1 MSPGSGGGGC
11 NKVAGGGE
19 GGDGGRGCEG
29 AGRDKAAEDARREGG
44 DGAEGVGA
52 DDEVDPRAEARAE
65 GERAFAAGM
74 AMGQIIVTAGYSGE
88 IRIFEN
94 VGLPCWL

>member
-1 MSPGSGGGGC
+1 
-11 NKVAGGGE
+11 
-19 GGDGGRGCEG
+19 
-29 AGRDKAAEDARREGG
+29 
-44 DGAEGVGA
+44 VGA